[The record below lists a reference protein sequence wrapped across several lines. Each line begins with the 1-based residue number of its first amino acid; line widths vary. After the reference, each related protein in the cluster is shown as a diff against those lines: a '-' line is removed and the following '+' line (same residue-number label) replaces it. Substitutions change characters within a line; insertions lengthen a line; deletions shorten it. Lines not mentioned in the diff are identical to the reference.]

1 MQIVLQVINLIDFIK
16 NVETMGVHSAL
27 REVQLYN
34 VFYPEIS
41 QANLHYQEI
50 AKNSRTG
57 E

>member
-1 MQIVLQVINLIDFIK
+1 MQLVLQIMNLIDFIK

-41 QANLHYQEI
+41 QANLTLSR
-50 AKNSRTG
+50 NSQKQQNR
-57 E
+57 